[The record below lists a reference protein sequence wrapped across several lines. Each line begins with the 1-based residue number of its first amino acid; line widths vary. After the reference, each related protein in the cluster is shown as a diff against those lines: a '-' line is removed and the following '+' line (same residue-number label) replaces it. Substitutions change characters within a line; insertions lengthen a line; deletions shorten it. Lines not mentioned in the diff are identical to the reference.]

1 MAKTYRVNAF
11 VRISNALVAF
21 LLRMGVKMGTMPLL
35 SVRGRTSGKIRTT
48 PVALVELDGDRLLIA
63 PFGSVNWVRN
73 LRAAGEAMLTR
84 GRHNERVSAI
94 ELSIQESGPILKKTL
109 VGAPSFVT
117 NYFDVTPDSP
127 LADFEREAP
136 RHPVFRLNTLF

>member
-11 VRISNALVAF
+11 VRISNALAAL
-21 LLRMGVKMGTMPLL
+21 LLRMGMKLGTMTLL
-35 SVRGRTSGKIRTT
+35 SVRGRKSGKIRTT
-48 PVALVELDGDRLLIA
+48 PVAVIELDGDRLLIA

-73 LRAAGEAMLTR
+73 LHAEGSATPTR
-84 GRHNERVSAI
+84 GRHSERVSAV
-94 ELSIQESGPILKKTL
+94 ELSTQEAAPILKKSL
-109 VGAPSFVT
+109 AGAPSFVT

-136 RHPVFRLNTLF
+136 RHPVFRLNTLS